1 LTENPHQEEK
11 SRSQVKRDFRALK
24 DLAMQLAT
32 LPKGQL
38 RAMPLSEKAR
48 EATLAS
54 HGMARNAL
62 HRHYRYLSALLA
74 SEDVGAIRAA
84 LAGAQRP
91 HVKDV
96 ARLHEAEQWRD
107 KLLSGDE
114 THLAALFARYPECD
128 RDHVRRLVGAAREEQ
143 ELGKSP
149 KSARQLFR
157 YLRQLEDGTD

>member
-24 DLAMQLAT
+24 ELAMQLAG

-38 RAMPLSEKAR
+38 RVMPLSEKAL

-74 SEDVGAIRAA
+74 QEDVAAIRAA
-84 LAGAQRP
+84 LGGARRP
-91 HVKDV
+91 HVTDV
-96 ARLHEAEQWRD
+96 AKLHETEQWRD
-107 KLLSGDE
+107 ELLTADE

-128 RDHVRRLVGAAREEQ
+128 RDHVRRLVRSAREEQ
-143 ELGKSP
+143 ELEKPP

-157 YLRQLEDGTD
+157 YLRQLQDGVD